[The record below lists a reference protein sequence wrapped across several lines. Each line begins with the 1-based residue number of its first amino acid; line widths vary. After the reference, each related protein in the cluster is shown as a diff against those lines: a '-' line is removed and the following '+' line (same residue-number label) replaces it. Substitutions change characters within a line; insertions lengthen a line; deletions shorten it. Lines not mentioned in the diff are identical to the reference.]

1 MGTLIRTADY
11 RGILG
16 VCVLMM
22 SLGQV
27 IEAQAQA
34 LEEIVVTAQRR
45 EQSLQ
50 DVPISIQTFQGDD
63 IARQGFHTLNELS
76 AYAPGLVIKD
86 QSEEQGLLLRSAG
99 TQSKNMAVE
108 SGVPI
113 FVDGV
118 HMGRGSQLKGGL
130 MDVQS
135 IEVLKGPQPVYFGQ
149 NASAGALIM
158 TSRRPGDTWEGSLG
172 GEYGNFGMKIV
183 EGAFGG
189 PVTDT
194 LGVRIAAKYYYLE
207 GFMRDWWTGDK
218 FPQRE
223 SKTVRGV
230 LQWNPTENFQATLK
244 GETQYNDLGPQVN
257 PIVLDRYSAT
267 PKLTHPERVVLLGIS
282 SLNIPG
288 VNQQMGE
295 YTNLGYKYGPTYLN
309 PRIEAQVSGL
319 PITEASTAAVGTVF
333 DLTTCQ
339 KSGGMRIDPGGIP
352 SMQPEKGDACNLTD
366 ESESWPRNAVLDM
379 TYTLNNG
386 IEINSLTGYSEQE
399 FYNTPGNSGGGAFN
413 NNVRSRGEDYNQ
425 WSTELRISSETGG
438 QFEWMGGAYYQI
450 NDMDYWSDRY
460 RMDGQRPLLAVRAAD
475 DSEWKSAFATFTYN
489 FWDNLASLDIGGRYT
504 DVHKEGKGFNSAA
517 EYYVVNEVS
526 AGGNGAVLRVPFG
539 IDVRAAGARGTAS
552 RAYLTANP
560 GIVNG
565 SIVGRSEFTLNC
577 NSLIA
582 ATIPGLAPPASSCVQ
597 VINTIDEDSFD
608 PQVVLRYR
616 PNEDISVYAKYA
628 TAFKAGGFDLAVSEL
643 PALSQDFTFGPENYE
658 IYEVGGRSLFMDGRL
673 STEATIYYMD
683 MRGIQVTF
691 VSRELDRSITNNVGK
706 QDVKG
711 IELSARYAA
720 TDRLTLSG
728 YLAVMK
734 GQIVEFNDSVCTS
747 DEIVGGMCRTAE
759 DSIREVGTTRLAGT
773 INRSDVEARNAPDWQ
788 FSANARY
795 DLPTVLEG
803 YYSNVD
809 VFFIASD
816 DILTNRDFSRKVS
829 MKRYADV
836 NLSMEIGGEDERWSV
851 TIYGRNL
858 FANKPTYFPEF
869 DLDGEG
875 ILSGSDVEI
884 GLDSFTTYGL
894 RFNYNFF

>member
-1 MGTLIRTADY
+1 MRKFIRKYGRLSLVSSTAVTLAFGPIVMT
-11 RGILG
+11 
-16 VCVLMM
+16 
-22 SLGQV
+22 
-27 IEAQAQA
+27 QAQE
-34 LEEIVVTAQRR
+34 LEEVIVTAQRR

-50 DVPISIQTFQGDD
+50 DVPISIQTFQGSD
-63 IARQGFHTLNELS
+63 IARQGFHTLNELTV
-76 AYAPGLVIKD
+76 YAPGLVIKD

-113 FVDGV
+113 FVDGI

-130 MDVQS
+130 MDIGGV
-135 IEVLKGPQPVYFGQ
+135 EVLKGPQPVYFGQ

-158 TSRRPGDTWEGSLG
+158 TSRRPGDEWEANLS

-194 LGVRIAAKYYYLE
+194 LGVRVAAKYYYLE
-207 GFMRDWWTGDK
+207 GFMRDWFTGDK

-223 SKTVRGV
+223 TKTVRGIV
-230 LQWNPTENFQATLK
+230 EWNPSERFQATLK
-244 GETQYNDLGPQVN
+244 GEIQYNDLGPQVN
-257 PIVLDRYSAT
+257 PIILDRFSAT
-267 PKLTHPERVVLLGIS
+267 PKLTHPERTVLLGIS

-288 VNQQMGE
+288 VKQEIGE
-295 YTNLGYKYGPTYLN
+295 YTQVGYKYGPTYVN
-309 PRIEAQVSGL
+309 PRLEAQASGIPL
-319 PITEASTAAVGTVF
+319 TEASTNAVGTVF

-339 KSGGMRIDPGGIP
+339 KAGGMLVDPGGIP
-352 SMQPEKGDACNLTD
+352 SMQPEKGDSCNLTD
-366 ESESWPRNAVLDM
+366 ESESWPANGMLDLV
-379 TYTLNNG
+379 YTFDNG

-425 WSTELRISSETGG
+425 WSTEFRVSSATGG
-438 QFEWMGGAYYQI
+438 QIEWMTGAYYQI

-460 RMDGQRPLLAVRAAD
+460 RLDGQRPLLAVRASD
-475 DSEWKSAFATFTYN
+475 DSEWKSMFATATYN
-489 FWDNLASLDIGGRYT
+489 FWENKASIDVGGRYT

-517 EYYVVNEVS
+517 EYYVRNEIS
-526 AGGNGAVLRVPFG
+526 AGGDGTVIRVPFG

-552 RAYLTANP
+552 RAFLTANP

-577 NSLIA
+577 SSLRASTIA
-582 ATIPGLAPPASSCVQ
+582 GLTPPASSCVQ
-597 VINTIDEDSFD
+597 VANTIDEDSFD

-616 PNEDISVYAKYA
+616 PNDDMSFYAKYA

-643 PALSQDFTFGPENYE
+643 PAISDDFTFGPENYE
-658 IYEVGGRSLFMDGRL
+658 IYEVGGRGSFMDGRL
-673 STEATIYYMD
+673 STEATVYYMD
-683 MRGIQVTF
+683 MSGIQVTF

-711 IELSARYAA
+711 VELSARYAA

-728 YLAVMK
+728 YISVMK
-734 GQIVEFNDSVCTS
+734 GQIVEFNDSVCTP
-747 DEIVGGMCRTAE
+747 DETVAGVCRDAAA
-759 DSIREVGTTRLAGT
+759 SLAEVGDLSLVGT
-773 INRSDVEARNAPDWQ
+773 INRSNVEARNAPDWQ
-788 FSANARY
+788 FSTNARY
-795 DLPTVLEG
+795 ELPTLLEG
-803 YYSNVD
+803 YYSNLD
-809 VFFIASD
+809 VFFMASD

-829 MKRYADV
+829 MKRFADM
-836 NLSMEIGGEDERWSV
+836 NLSMEIGGTDERWSV
-851 TIYGRNL
+851 TVYGRNL
-858 FANKPTYFPEF
+858 LAPKPTYFPEF

-884 GLDSFTTYGL
+884 GLNNFTTYGL
-894 RFNYNFF
+894 RFNYKFF